1 MGPILAAFLT
11 SAASAAGSQ
20 VGGSLFGQKQQG
32 GGGFDLSGVFE
43 EFFKKKPKR
52 EPGVD
57 YTPKPADSAVDTALA
72 DNPVIRAFLSSY
84 S

>member
-20 VGGSLFGQKQQG
+20 VGSSLFGQKGQQG
-32 GGGFDLSGVFE
+32 GGLNLSGVFE
-43 EFFKKKPKR
+43 EFFKQKLKKPGYQ
-52 EPGVD
+52 GVD
-57 YTPKPADSAVDTALA
+57 YQPNAQPKDDLA

-84 S
+84 A